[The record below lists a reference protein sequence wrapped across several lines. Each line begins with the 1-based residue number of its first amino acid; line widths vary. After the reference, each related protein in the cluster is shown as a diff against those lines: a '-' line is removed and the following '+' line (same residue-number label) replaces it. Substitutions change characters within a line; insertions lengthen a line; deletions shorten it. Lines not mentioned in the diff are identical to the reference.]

1 MDQIPFMITR
11 KEILIAVLAYVRQ
24 ENKMSAKKASQ
35 EFPHQLLH
43 KRIMTIEFFQ
53 SSSTELW

>member
-24 ENKMSAKKASQ
+24 ENKMSAKKPSQ

-43 KRIMTIEFFQ
+43 KRTCIMTIEFF
-53 SSSTELW
+53 SKLFY